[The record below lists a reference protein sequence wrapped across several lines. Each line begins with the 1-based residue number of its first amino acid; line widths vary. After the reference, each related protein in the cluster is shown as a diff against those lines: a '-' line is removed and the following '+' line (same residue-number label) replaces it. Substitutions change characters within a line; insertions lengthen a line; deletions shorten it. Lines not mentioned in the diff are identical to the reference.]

1 MEAIPAPGPGPARH
15 ARQNTPHVSQS
26 LLGPGAVAAAQG
38 RATGTSFRMWACFS
52 LSSPRK
58 GEAAG
63 MRLLLCSASLREV
76 AGLKAPALSRRAL
89 CGGNPLTPPQWVTEG
104 TARSAQIQRQCPPGR
119 CVLGRGASC
128 PQQLRKSRGCVGPAP
143 LEENGSPPATGAR
156 AGTRSPRLGH
166 PRHCCRGH
174 GPGQRPPLAA
184 ERRLCH
190 PLPGKL
196 QLSPWA
202 GMGPRNF
209 WWKMHP
215 LVKITPQ
222 PGY

>member
-1 MEAIPAPGPGPARH
+1 MSRSPCWA
-15 ARQNTPHVSQS
+15 
-26 LLGPGAVAAAQG
+26 LGQ
-38 RATGTSFRMWACFS
+38 
-52 LSSPRK
+52 
-58 GEAAG
+58 
-63 MRLLLCSASLREV
+63 LLLPRE
-76 AGLKAPALSRRAL
+76 GLQAPALGCGLASASAPPEKGRLQGCGSCSAPLSIPEGSGWVKSPRFVTEGALRRK
-89 CGGNPLTPPQWVTEG
+89 PPTPPQWVTEG

-128 PQQLRKSRGCVGPAP
+128 PQQLRKSRGCAGPAP

-174 GPGQRPPLAA
+174 GPCQRPPLAA

-209 WWKMHP
+209 
-215 LVKITPQ
+215 
-222 PGY
+222 